1 MDKNA
6 NILAVDNHGWT
17 AIDYGKKI
25 WKIINVYIKFI
36 YLAAHYNRTKIV
48 SYLKTFVVRK

>member
-1 MDKNA
+1 MGNFPIVKQLMDKNA

-25 WKIINVYIKFI
+25 
-36 YLAAHYNRTKIV
+36 
-48 SYLKTFVVRK
+48 